1 LQAKS
6 SIPAFRSSFER
17 VLNPRTYSLT
27 NQLEEILLMK
37 RVLALSAVGLLGLSL
52 LTPMLA
58 QEARSEMDSM
68 HHSDS
73 HDNHNESKDN
83 KVKTSQVT
91 ITPSTLVAGKPQVL
105 TIQVRSAKGK
115 AIKQFDIQ
123 HEKLMH
129 LILVRNDL
137 SYFTHLHAESISKG
151 KLQVTANLPVDG
163 QYTAFADYVPKGAQQ
178 QVSIQT
184 LSVGKD
190 KDKDKASASITPLT
204 PDVTLSKS
212 VGDLK
217 VSLLLNPKT
226 IKPGQ
231 ETAVT
236 LDMKDAAGKP
246 VADLQPYL
254 GAMGHLV
261 VIKQSPVLTAA
272 NYLHAHP
279 KEMAGMSNVSEM
291 HGEKSSTDTENS
303 MDMEH
308 SKQSNTSTPGQV
320 AFETTF
326 PESGVY
332 KLWGQFQRNGKVI
345 TADFTVSI

>member
-1 LQAKS
+1 
-6 SIPAFRSSFER
+6 
-17 VLNPRTYSLT
+17 
-27 NQLEEILLMK
+27 MK
-37 RVLALSAVGLLGLSL
+37 RVLAFSAVGLLGLSL

-58 QEARSEMDSM
+58 QDSMSEMKSM
-68 HHSDS
+68 QHSDGHS
-73 HDNHNESKDN
+73 NHNESKDSKAQAN
-83 KVKTSQVT
+83 QVT
-91 ITPSTLVAGKPQVL
+91 IMPSTNLVAGKPQNL
-105 TIQVRSAKGK
+105 TIQVRSAEGK
-115 AIKQFDIQ
+115 AIEQFDTA

-137 SYFTHLHAESISKG
+137 SYFTHLHSESVNKG
-151 KLQVTANLPVDG
+151 KLQFIANLPADG
-163 QYTAFADYVPKGAQQ
+163 QYTAFADYVPKGATQ
-178 QVSIQT
+178 QVSTQT

-190 KDKDKASASITPLT
+190 KAAASATPLT
-204 PDVTLSKS
+204 PDSTLSKS

-236 LDMKDAAGKP
+236 LDIKDAAGKP

-261 VIKQSPVLTAA
+261 IIRQSPVLTAA

-279 KEMAGMSNVSEM
+279 KEMAGMSNMSAM
-291 HGEKSSTDTENS
+291 PGNKSSMAMEKS
-303 MDMEH
+303 MDVEH
-308 SKQSNTSTPGQV
+308 AKQSNTSTPGQV

>member
-1 LQAKS
+1 
-6 SIPAFRSSFER
+6 
-17 VLNPRTYSLT
+17 
-27 NQLEEILLMK
+27 MK

-58 QEARSEMDSM
+58 QDSMSEMKSM
-68 HHSDS
+68 QHSDS
-73 HDNHNESKDN
+73 HSNHNESKDS
-83 KVKTSQVT
+83 KVQANQVT
-91 ITPSTLVAGKPQVL
+91 ITPSTNLVAGKPQNL
-105 TIQVRSAKGK
+105 TIQVRSAEGK
-115 AIKQFDIQ
+115 AIEQFDTA

-137 SYFTHLHAESISKG
+137 SYFTHLHSESVNKG
-151 KLQVTANLPVDG
+151 KLQFTANLPMDG
-163 QYTAFADYVPKGAQQ
+163 QYTAFADYVPKGATQ
-178 QVSIQT
+178 QVSTQT

-190 KDKDKASASITPLT
+190 KASASTTPLT
-204 PDVTLSKS
+204 PGSTLSKS
-212 VGDLK
+212 VGDLN

-236 LDMKDAAGKP
+236 LDIKDAAGKP

-261 VIKQSPVLTAA
+261 IIRQSPVLTAA

-279 KEMAGMSNVSEM
+279 KEMAGMSNMSAM
-291 HGEKSSTDTENS
+291 PGNKSSMAIEKS
-303 MDMEH
+303 MDVEH
-308 SKQSNTSTPGQV
+308 AKQSNTSTPGQV
-320 AFETTF
+320 TFETAF

>member
-1 LQAKS
+1 
-6 SIPAFRSSFER
+6 
-17 VLNPRTYSLT
+17 
-27 NQLEEILLMK
+27 MK

-58 QEARSEMDSM
+58 QDSMSEMKSM
-68 HHSDS
+68 QHSDS
-73 HDNHNESKDN
+73 HSNHNESKDN
-83 KVKTSQVT
+83 KAKTNQVT
-91 ITPSTLVAGKPQVL
+91 ITPSTNLVAGKPQPLTVQVL
-105 TIQVRSAKGK
+105 SAEGK
-115 AIKQFDIQ
+115 AIEQFDIQ

-137 SYFTHLHAESISKG
+137 SYFTHLHAESIIKG
-151 KLQVTANLPVDG
+151 KLQFTANLPVDG
-163 QYTAFADYVPKGAQQ
+163 QYTAFADYVPKGATQ
-178 QVSIQT
+178 QVSTQT

-190 KDKDKASASITPLT
+190 KASASATPLT
-204 PDVTLSKS
+204 PDATLSKS
-212 VGDLK
+212 VGDLN
-217 VSLLLNPKT
+217 VSLLLDPKT

-236 LDMKDAAGKP
+236 LDIKDAAGKP
-246 VADLQPYL
+246 VTDLQPYL

-279 KEMAGMSNVSEM
+279 KEMAGVSNMSAMPGN
-291 HGEKSSTDTENS
+291 KSSMAMQKS
-303 MDMEH
+303 MDMDH
-308 SKQSNTSTPGQV
+308 SKQSKDSPIPGQV
-320 AFETTF
+320 TFETTF

>member
-1 LQAKS
+1 
-6 SIPAFRSSFER
+6 
-17 VLNPRTYSLT
+17 
-27 NQLEEILLMK
+27 MK

-73 HDNHNESKDN
+73 NDNHNESKDK

-115 AIKQFDIQ
+115 AIEQFDIQ

-151 KLQVTANLPVDG
+151 KLQFTANLPVDG
-163 QYTAFADYVPKGAQQ
+163 QYTAFADYVPKRATQ
-178 QVSIQT
+178 QVSTQT
-184 LSVGKD
+184 LNVGV
-190 KDKDKASASITPLT
+190 DKDKAAASGTPLT
-204 PDVTLSKS
+204 LDATLSKS

-217 VSLLLNPKT
+217 VSLLLDPKT

-236 LDMKDAAGKP
+236 LDIKDAAGKP
-246 VADLQPYL
+246 VTDLQPYL

-261 VIKQSPVLTAA
+261 IIKQSPALTAA

-279 KEMAGMSNVSEM
+279 KEMAGMSNRSEM
-291 HGEKSSTDTENS
+291 HGEKSSMAMEKS
-303 MDMEH
+303 MDVEH
-308 SKQSNTSTPGQV
+308 SKRSNTSTPGQV

>member
-1 LQAKS
+1 
-6 SIPAFRSSFER
+6 
-17 VLNPRTYSLT
+17 
-27 NQLEEILLMK
+27 MK

-58 QEARSEMDSM
+58 QDPMSEMKSM
-68 HHSDS
+68 QHSDN
-73 HDNHNESKDN
+73 HNNHNESKDSRAQAN
-83 KVKTSQVT
+83 QVT
-91 ITPSTLVAGKPQVL
+91 IMPSTNLVAGKPQNL
-105 TIQVRSAKGK
+105 TIQVRSAEGK
-115 AIKQFDIQ
+115 AIEQFDTA

-137 SYFTHLHAESISKG
+137 SYFTHLHSESVNKG
-151 KLQVTANLPVDG
+151 KLQFIANLPADG

-178 QVSIQT
+178 QVSTQT

-190 KDKDKASASITPLT
+190 KASASTTPLT
-204 PDVTLSKS
+204 PDATLNKS

-217 VSLLLNPKT
+217 VSLLFNPKT

-236 LDMKDAAGKP
+236 LDIKDAAGKP

-261 VIKQSPVLTAA
+261 IIRQSPVLTAA

-279 KEMAGMSNVSEM
+279 KEMAGMSNMSAM
-291 HGEKSSTDTENS
+291 PGNKSSMAMEKS
-303 MDMEH
+303 MDVEH
-308 SKQSNTSTPGQV
+308 AKQSNTFTPGQV

-345 TADFTVSI
+345 TADFTISI